1 MKLLL
6 SPTGTPPCPQ
16 SHSPASAGP
25 HGPAPV
31 PRMLREGARHR
42 TRGCGRHAV
51 GHHPGRE
58 GCSGW
63 LTPPTPKSHL
73 RPHKLI
79 ARLPAL
85 AAKPSQNSWLLIL
98 TRSGGTRRFTAST
111 ACSPRA
117 VRKDSGP
124 HSRPS
129 SLFCSPETRTGCR
142 GSWGSAGPG
151 LGGGGGVRGATVH
164 PQGRRGGPHLAPP
177 PVLLEEFVV
186 AGVAGVVQPEQPAGC
201 QDAVGDGGAGRT
213 RGAWGAQLAPRLP
226 LLDLSLHH
234 TGDDAV
240 QDAGQAVVLGT
251 GRGCKMQGGDPHQPT
266 LATPQPYQRGGGG
279 VGVSPPQDSRWARR
293 ARRGR
298 RPCGPHPAP
307 GTA

>member
-151 LGGGGGVRGATVH
+151 LGGGGGGPRCHRASPGKEGGSSPGPSASAPGRVCSCWRGRGRAARAARWV
-164 PQGRRGGPHLAPP
+164 PGCSGRRGGR
-177 PVLLEEFVV
+177 E
-186 AGVAGVVQPEQPAGC
+186 
-201 QDAVGDGGAGRT
+201 D
-213 RGAWGAQLAPRLP
+213 
-226 LLDLSLHH
+226 
-234 TGDDAV
+234 
-240 QDAGQAVVLGT
+240 
-251 GRGCKMQGGDPHQPT
+251 QGGLGGSTRPP
-266 LATPQPYQRGGGG
+266 LASPGSF
-279 VGVSPPQDSRWARR
+279 SPPH
-293 ARRGR
+293 GR
-298 RPCGPHPAP
+298 
-307 GTA
+307 